1 MLANILVGLFFTSL
15 FQFSGFQM
23 IAGQTYTTMIA
34 LGITLMVLQTCLCRQ
49 KSKVKVDY
57 VNIETENLY
66 IRNKYVSDQIL
77 GQLSKTVFMSFRPM
91 LIRRGKL
98 LPQQVMLK
106 QWHTMLEA
114 PITEAI
120 RLIKRQQRGSS
131 NHGHGMLYSQLL
143 ALVLLRAGL
152 KTA

>member
-1 MLANILVGLFFTSL
+1 MDS
-15 FQFSGFQM
+15 
-23 IAGQTYTTMIA
+23 
-34 LGITLMVLQTCLCRQ
+34 
-49 KSKVKVDY
+49 

-77 GQLSKTVFMSFRPM
+77 GQLSKTIFLMSFKPM

-120 RLIKRQQRGSS
+120 RLIKRQ
-131 NHGHGMLYSQLL
+131 
-143 ALVLLRAGL
+143 
-152 KTA
+152 